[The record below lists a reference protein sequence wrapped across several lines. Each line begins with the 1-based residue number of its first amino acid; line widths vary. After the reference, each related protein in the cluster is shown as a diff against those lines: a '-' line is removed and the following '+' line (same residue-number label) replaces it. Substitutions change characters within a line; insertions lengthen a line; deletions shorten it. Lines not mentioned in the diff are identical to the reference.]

1 MGLKE
6 RQPGPVPPYSRI
18 PCSDAQKGFTMLE
31 VIVAM
36 VVMGIIA
43 VLMSTGTANIIQ
55 GYIFTRDN
63 AHTAMAGQI
72 AMTRLQRELRS
83 LDKEGV
89 ISENQTSITYDYI
102 REGNQVKDRTLSWDG
117 TAGSPLLLGKNI
129 LVDNVQDFT
138 LDWNDTYTLINV
150 SISLKGASD
159 IVSVFSTRVAPRNL

>member
-1 MGLKE
+1 M
-6 RQPGPVPPYSRI
+6 V
-18 PCSDAQKGFTMLE
+18 E

-36 VVMGIIA
+36 VVMGILA

-83 LDKEGV
+83 LNRVGP
-89 ISENQTSITYDYI
+89 ENQTSITYDYI